1 MIMKYINYF
10 KKVSAKCLKLIYKK
24 RTAQK
29 LLTLIILP
37 LLVFSISGC
46 SKKQVTKQEEK
57 RVPVE
62 TIVVTQK
69 DMSQDLSVTGEIL
82 PETEV
87 QVASKVSGRVTS
99 VSVKTGS
106 SVSKGQVL
114 FTLEDTDFR
123 SSWRNTAAA
132 LKVTQVNQDQSK
144 DHYERMKK
152 LFSEAVIAASEME
165 QAEHALAAATA
176 QVEQAQVAYD
186 AAKENMSNVI
196 ITAPIAGQVAIVSI
210 SEGEIASPQTSQ
222 ITIVNMQSAKV
233 KVSLSENMVNRVKVG
248 QRIKMSVDA
257 VGSSIEGTVS
267 NISPKID
274 PVSKTFPAEIKIS
287 NPGGKLRGGMVVKL
301 DLPVE
306 QINNALT
313 VPTDTII
320 EITGTKRVFV
330 VEDGIAKE
338 HNVTTGI
345 SNENNTQ
352 ILSGLKLGEEVIEK
366 GNRLVG
372 DGQKVTVLKKQPTGG
387 AGK

>member
-1 MIMKYINYF
+1 MIMKYINNF
-10 KKVSAKCLKLIYKK
+10 KEITARYLSLIAKK

-29 LLTLIILP
+29 LLTVIIMLT
-37 LLVFSISGC
+37 LVFVISGC
-46 SKKQVTKQEEK
+46 AKKQVITQEEK
-57 RVPVE
+57 KVPVE

-114 FTLEDTDFR
+114 FTLEDNDYR
-123 SSWRNTAAA
+123 NSWRNAAAA
-132 LKVTQVNQDQSK
+132 LKVAQVNKDQAK
-144 DHYERMKK
+144 DHNERMKK
-152 LFSEAVIAASEME
+152 LFSEAVISESEME
-165 QAEHALAAATA
+165 QSDHALASATA
-176 QVEQAQVAYD
+176 QLEQAQVVNDTAQ
-186 AAKENMSNVI
+186 ENMSNVI
-196 ITAPIAGQVAIVSI
+196 ITAPVAGQVANLNI

-222 ITIVNMQSAKV
+222 ITIVNMQSSKV
-233 KVSLSENMVNRVKVG
+233 KVNLSENMVNRVKVG

-257 VGSSIEGTVS
+257 VGSMIEGTVS
-267 NISPKID
+267 NIAPQID
-274 PVSKTFPAEIKIS
+274 PTSKTFPAEISIS

-301 DLPVE
+301 DLPLE
-306 QINNALT
+306 KITNALI

-338 HNVTTGI
+338 HTVTTGI
-345 SNENNTQ
+345 SNENYTQ

-372 DGQKVTVLKKQPTGG
+372 DGQKVKVLKQQPNGG